1 MAPCTDF
8 LDVFLGIHQRAAL
21 PDKRHEEAEPSAE
34 EERMISLQGKILSAM
49 KKATWDLDP
58 TDTFLKKKNNHS
70 CLLQQHFLVCMC
82 VCWGVDIYS
91 KVFLLLLFLKGFH
104 YCNILMA
111 KLLQLGL

>member
-58 TDTFLKKKNNHS
+58 TDTFLKKK
-70 CLLQQHFLVCMC
+70 
-82 VCWGVDIYS
+82 
-91 KVFLLLLFLKGFH
+91 K
-104 YCNILMA
+104 
-111 KLLQLGL
+111 

>member
-1 MAPCTDF
+1 
-8 LDVFLGIHQRAAL
+8 
-21 PDKRHEEAEPSAE
+21 
-34 EERMISLQGKILSAM
+34 MISLQGKILSEM

-58 TDTFLKKKNNHS
+58 TDTFLKKKNNNHS
-70 CLLQQHFLVCMC
+70 CLLQQHFFGVYVC
-82 VCWGVDIYS
+82 VLGGVDIYS